1 MEDVML
7 YACCPRCGKPI
18 CKTKNCE
25 CMEQSCPKCG
35 ADLRISVDE
44 NSRVEIELLRRERE
58 RKRA

>member
-7 YACCPRCGKPI
+7 YACCPKCGKHI
-18 CKTKNCE
+18 CKAKTCDG
-25 CMEQSCPKCG
+25 MELNCPKCG

-44 NSRVEIELLRRERE
+44 NSRVEIELLRMERE